1 MGGAA
6 AAAAVAMATSQA
18 RHANAR
24 AMAVE
29 ATRKRPQPAGR
40 VGGAPPQQAAASDVY
55 PQRAPV
61 RATFR
66 TVTLCSVNITQ
77 LFAPVE
83 SLCLLLHA
91 MQSSL
96 LHHPL

>member
-24 AMAVE
+24 AMAAE

-40 VGGAPPQQAAASDVY
+40 VGGAPPKQAAASDVY
-55 PQRAPV
+55 PSGHPYGP
-61 RATFR
+61 
-66 TVTLCSVNITQ
+66 
-77 LFAPVE
+77 LFE
-83 SLCLLLHA
+83 
-91 MQSSL
+91 Q
-96 LHHPL
+96 